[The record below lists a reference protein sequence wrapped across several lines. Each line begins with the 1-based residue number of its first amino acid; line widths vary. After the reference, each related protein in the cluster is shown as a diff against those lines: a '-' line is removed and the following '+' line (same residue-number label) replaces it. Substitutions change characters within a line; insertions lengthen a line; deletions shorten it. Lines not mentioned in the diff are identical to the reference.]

1 MTATLSVILICL
13 LLSAFFSGME
23 IAFLTSNKLRIEIDK
38 SKKGVTQALID
49 LFISHSGMYI
59 TTLLVGNNVVMVI
72 YGIFMSDLLVKQFEF
87 LHLSIGVELFVET
100 LVSTLII
107 LVFAEFLPKTVFR
120 LRSNLFLKLFS
131 VPVFLFYLLFFPL
144 SYFSVWLG
152 GWLLRIF
159 TGRKLGH
166 KEPNRA
172 FGKVDLNNLIEE
184 GEVNARQEEEMHEI
198 KLFRNALDFSE
209 VKLRECIVPRPDVVA
224 LSIDSSIEELTQLF
238 IDTGLSRILI
248 YKESID
254 DIIGYVHIS
263 TLFKDPPTIAKALSR
278 VLIVPETMSAQ
289 RLLNLFIRDQKS
301 VAVVVDEFGITAGI
315 VTIEDIM
322 EEIFGEIEDEHD
334 HLNLKEV
341 MISEQ
346 EYIIEGSMNLDDI
359 NDRLETDLVS
369 EDYDSLGGFIIEHL
383 DRLPEVGDEVCTDNG
398 IRLIVEALDKNRV
411 ESVRMYLPEKH
422 DADNKSEL
430 SSSESAAQTAF
441 TEEIIHLIPISNI
454 NEHIKIPYLDLTD
467 LDTEFL
473 LCLSFKSYYISDNQS
488 LAQHQSS
495 FFLTAAITAPAANA
509 SPAIGTI
516 GSCRVSCLH
525 CFIIILRIFLIR
537 IFRCFFK
544 VRFQSQRSVNFKRK
558 LRFI

>member
-1 MTATLSVILICL
+1 MMRLICL

-346 EYIIEGSMNLDDI
+346 EYIFSG
-359 NDRLETDLVS
+359 RLEV
-369 EDYDSLGGFIIEHL
+369 DYLNEKYHL
-383 DRLPEVGDEVCTDNG
+383 DLEEREEYETLAGLVLYFNQSIPQEGET
-398 IRLIVEALDKNRV
+398 IVVNDLTFKILSVKNARI
-411 ESVRMYLPEKH
+411 
-422 DADNKSEL
+422 
-430 SSSESAAQTAF
+430 
-441 TEEIIHLIPISNI
+441 EEI
-454 NEHIKIPYLDLTD
+454 
-467 LDTEFL
+467 
-473 LCLSFKSYYISDNQS
+473 
-488 LAQHQSS
+488 
-495 FFLTAAITAPAANA
+495 
-509 SPAIGTI
+509 
-516 GSCRVSCLH
+516 
-525 CFIIILRIFLIR
+525 
-537 IFRCFFK
+537 K
-544 VRFQSQRSVNFKRK
+544 VCM
-558 LRFI
+558 

>member
-144 SYFSVWLG
+144 SYYSVWLG

-346 EYIIEGSMNLDDI
+346 EYIFSG
-359 NDRLETDLVS
+359 RLEV
-369 EDYDSLGGFIIEHL
+369 DYLNEKYHL
-383 DRLPEVGDEVCTDNG
+383 DLEEREEYETLAGLVLYFNQSIPQEGET
-398 IRLIVEALDKNRV
+398 IVVNNLTFKILSVKNARI
-411 ESVRMYLPEKH
+411 
-422 DADNKSEL
+422 
-430 SSSESAAQTAF
+430 
-441 TEEIIHLIPISNI
+441 EEI
-454 NEHIKIPYLDLTD
+454 
-467 LDTEFL
+467 
-473 LCLSFKSYYISDNQS
+473 
-488 LAQHQSS
+488 
-495 FFLTAAITAPAANA
+495 
-509 SPAIGTI
+509 
-516 GSCRVSCLH
+516 
-525 CFIIILRIFLIR
+525 
-537 IFRCFFK
+537 K
-544 VRFQSQRSVNFKRK
+544 VCM
-558 LRFI
+558 

>member
-184 GEVNARQEEEMHEI
+184 GEVNARQEEEMHVI

-346 EYIIEGSMNLDDI
+346 EYIFSG
-359 NDRLETDLVS
+359 RLEV
-369 EDYDSLGGFIIEHL
+369 DYLNEKYHL
-383 DRLPEVGDEVCTDNG
+383 DLEEREEYETLAGLVLYFNQSIPQEGET
-398 IRLIVEALDKNRV
+398 IVVNNLTFKILSVKNARI
-411 ESVRMYLPEKH
+411 
-422 DADNKSEL
+422 
-430 SSSESAAQTAF
+430 
-441 TEEIIHLIPISNI
+441 EEI
-454 NEHIKIPYLDLTD
+454 
-467 LDTEFL
+467 
-473 LCLSFKSYYISDNQS
+473 
-488 LAQHQSS
+488 
-495 FFLTAAITAPAANA
+495 
-509 SPAIGTI
+509 
-516 GSCRVSCLH
+516 
-525 CFIIILRIFLIR
+525 
-537 IFRCFFK
+537 K
-544 VRFQSQRSVNFKRK
+544 VCM
-558 LRFI
+558 

>member
-107 LVFAEFLPKTVFR
+107 LVVAEFLPKTVFR

-346 EYIIEGSMNLDDI
+346 EYIFSG
-359 NDRLETDLVS
+359 RLEV
-369 EDYDSLGGFIIEHL
+369 DYLNEKYHL
-383 DRLPEVGDEVCTDNG
+383 DLEEREEYETLAGLVLYFNQSIPQEGET
-398 IRLIVEALDKNRV
+398 IVVNNLTFKILSVKNARI
-411 ESVRMYLPEKH
+411 
-422 DADNKSEL
+422 
-430 SSSESAAQTAF
+430 
-441 TEEIIHLIPISNI
+441 EEI
-454 NEHIKIPYLDLTD
+454 
-467 LDTEFL
+467 
-473 LCLSFKSYYISDNQS
+473 
-488 LAQHQSS
+488 
-495 FFLTAAITAPAANA
+495 
-509 SPAIGTI
+509 
-516 GSCRVSCLH
+516 
-525 CFIIILRIFLIR
+525 
-537 IFRCFFK
+537 K
-544 VRFQSQRSVNFKRK
+544 VCM
-558 LRFI
+558 

>member
-87 LHLSIGVELFVET
+87 LHLSIGV
-100 LVSTLII
+100 I
-107 LVFAEFLPKTVFR
+107 LVFAEFLPKTIFR

-346 EYIIEGSMNLDDI
+346 EYIFSG
-359 NDRLETDLVS
+359 RLEV
-369 EDYDSLGGFIIEHL
+369 DYLNEKYHL
-383 DRLPEVGDEVCTDNG
+383 DLEEREEYETLAGLVLYFNQSIPQEGET
-398 IRLIVEALDKNRV
+398 IVVNNLTFKILSVKNARI
-411 ESVRMYLPEKH
+411 
-422 DADNKSEL
+422 
-430 SSSESAAQTAF
+430 
-441 TEEIIHLIPISNI
+441 EEI
-454 NEHIKIPYLDLTD
+454 
-467 LDTEFL
+467 
-473 LCLSFKSYYISDNQS
+473 
-488 LAQHQSS
+488 
-495 FFLTAAITAPAANA
+495 
-509 SPAIGTI
+509 
-516 GSCRVSCLH
+516 
-525 CFIIILRIFLIR
+525 
-537 IFRCFFK
+537 K
-544 VRFQSQRSVNFKRK
+544 VCM
-558 LRFI
+558 

>member
-87 LHLSIGVELFVET
+87 LHLSIGVELFVDT

-144 SYFSVWLG
+144 SYFSVLLG
-152 GWLLRIF
+152 GWLLGIF

-346 EYIIEGSMNLDDI
+346 EYIFSG
-359 NDRLETDLVS
+359 RLEV
-369 EDYDSLGGFIIEHL
+369 DYLNEKYHL
-383 DRLPEVGDEVCTDNG
+383 DLEEREEYETLAGLVLYFNQSIPQEGET
-398 IRLIVEALDKNRV
+398 IVVNDLTFKILSVKNARI
-411 ESVRMYLPEKH
+411 
-422 DADNKSEL
+422 
-430 SSSESAAQTAF
+430 
-441 TEEIIHLIPISNI
+441 EEI
-454 NEHIKIPYLDLTD
+454 
-467 LDTEFL
+467 
-473 LCLSFKSYYISDNQS
+473 
-488 LAQHQSS
+488 
-495 FFLTAAITAPAANA
+495 
-509 SPAIGTI
+509 
-516 GSCRVSCLH
+516 
-525 CFIIILRIFLIR
+525 
-537 IFRCFFK
+537 K
-544 VRFQSQRSVNFKRK
+544 VCM
-558 LRFI
+558 

>member
-120 LRSNLFLKLFS
+120 LRSNLSLKLFS

-346 EYIIEGSMNLDDI
+346 EYIFSG
-359 NDRLETDLVS
+359 RLEV
-369 EDYDSLGGFIIEHL
+369 DYLNEKYHL
-383 DRLPEVGDEVCTDNG
+383 DLEEREEYETLAGLVLYFNQSIPQEGET
-398 IRLIVEALDKNRV
+398 IVVNNLTFKILSVKNARI
-411 ESVRMYLPEKH
+411 
-422 DADNKSEL
+422 
-430 SSSESAAQTAF
+430 
-441 TEEIIHLIPISNI
+441 EEI
-454 NEHIKIPYLDLTD
+454 
-467 LDTEFL
+467 
-473 LCLSFKSYYISDNQS
+473 
-488 LAQHQSS
+488 
-495 FFLTAAITAPAANA
+495 
-509 SPAIGTI
+509 
-516 GSCRVSCLH
+516 
-525 CFIIILRIFLIR
+525 
-537 IFRCFFK
+537 K
-544 VRFQSQRSVNFKRK
+544 VCM
-558 LRFI
+558 

>member
-166 KEPNRA
+166 KEPNRD
-172 FGKVDLNNLIEE
+172 FGKVDLNNLIDE

-346 EYIIEGSMNLDDI
+346 EYIFSG
-359 NDRLETDLVS
+359 RLEV
-369 EDYDSLGGFIIEHL
+369 DYLNEKYHL
-383 DRLPEVGDEVCTDNG
+383 DLEEREEYETLAGLVLYFNQSIPQEGET
-398 IRLIVEALDKNRV
+398 IVVNDLTFKILSVKNARI
-411 ESVRMYLPEKH
+411 
-422 DADNKSEL
+422 
-430 SSSESAAQTAF
+430 
-441 TEEIIHLIPISNI
+441 EEI
-454 NEHIKIPYLDLTD
+454 
-467 LDTEFL
+467 
-473 LCLSFKSYYISDNQS
+473 
-488 LAQHQSS
+488 
-495 FFLTAAITAPAANA
+495 
-509 SPAIGTI
+509 
-516 GSCRVSCLH
+516 
-525 CFIIILRIFLIR
+525 
-537 IFRCFFK
+537 K
-544 VRFQSQRSVNFKRK
+544 VCM
-558 LRFI
+558 

>member
-87 LHLSIGVELFVET
+87 LHLSIGVELFVDT

-144 SYFSVWLG
+144 SYYSVWLG

-224 LSIDSSIEELTQLF
+224 LSIDSF

-346 EYIIEGSMNLDDI
+346 EYIFSG
-359 NDRLETDLVS
+359 RLEV
-369 EDYDSLGGFIIEHL
+369 DYLNEKYHL
-383 DRLPEVGDEVCTDNG
+383 DLEEREEYETLAGLVLYFNQSIPQEGET
-398 IRLIVEALDKNRV
+398 IVVNDLTFKILSVKNARI
-411 ESVRMYLPEKH
+411 
-422 DADNKSEL
+422 
-430 SSSESAAQTAF
+430 
-441 TEEIIHLIPISNI
+441 EEI
-454 NEHIKIPYLDLTD
+454 
-467 LDTEFL
+467 
-473 LCLSFKSYYISDNQS
+473 
-488 LAQHQSS
+488 
-495 FFLTAAITAPAANA
+495 
-509 SPAIGTI
+509 
-516 GSCRVSCLH
+516 
-525 CFIIILRIFLIR
+525 
-537 IFRCFFK
+537 K
-544 VRFQSQRSVNFKRK
+544 VCM
-558 LRFI
+558 

>member
-59 TTLLVGNNVVMVI
+59 TTLLVGNKVVMVI

-346 EYIIEGSMNLDDI
+346 EYIFSG
-359 NDRLETDLVS
+359 RLEV
-369 EDYDSLGGFIIEHL
+369 DYLNEKYHL
-383 DRLPEVGDEVCTDNG
+383 DLEEREEYETLAGLVLYFNQSIPQEGET
-398 IRLIVEALDKNRV
+398 IVVNNLTFKILSVKNARI
-411 ESVRMYLPEKH
+411 
-422 DADNKSEL
+422 
-430 SSSESAAQTAF
+430 
-441 TEEIIHLIPISNI
+441 EEI
-454 NEHIKIPYLDLTD
+454 
-467 LDTEFL
+467 
-473 LCLSFKSYYISDNQS
+473 
-488 LAQHQSS
+488 
-495 FFLTAAITAPAANA
+495 
-509 SPAIGTI
+509 
-516 GSCRVSCLH
+516 
-525 CFIIILRIFLIR
+525 
-537 IFRCFFK
+537 K
-544 VRFQSQRSVNFKRK
+544 VCM
-558 LRFI
+558 

>member
-23 IAFLTSNKLRIEIDK
+23 IAFLTSNKLRIKIDK

-346 EYIIEGSMNLDDI
+346 EYIFSG
-359 NDRLETDLVS
+359 RLEV
-369 EDYDSLGGFIIEHL
+369 DYLNEKYHL
-383 DRLPEVGDEVCTDNG
+383 DLEEREEYETLAGLVLYFNQSIPQEGET
-398 IRLIVEALDKNRV
+398 IVVNNLTFKILSVKNARI
-411 ESVRMYLPEKH
+411 
-422 DADNKSEL
+422 
-430 SSSESAAQTAF
+430 
-441 TEEIIHLIPISNI
+441 EEI
-454 NEHIKIPYLDLTD
+454 
-467 LDTEFL
+467 
-473 LCLSFKSYYISDNQS
+473 
-488 LAQHQSS
+488 
-495 FFLTAAITAPAANA
+495 
-509 SPAIGTI
+509 
-516 GSCRVSCLH
+516 
-525 CFIIILRIFLIR
+525 
-537 IFRCFFK
+537 K
-544 VRFQSQRSVNFKRK
+544 VCM
-558 LRFI
+558 

>member
-107 LVFAEFLPKTVFR
+107 LVFAEFLPKTVFP

-346 EYIIEGSMNLDDI
+346 EYIFSG
-359 NDRLETDLVS
+359 RLEV
-369 EDYDSLGGFIIEHL
+369 DYLNEKYHL
-383 DRLPEVGDEVCTDNG
+383 DLEEREEYETLAGLVLYFNQSIPQEGET
-398 IRLIVEALDKNRV
+398 IVVNNLTFKILSVKNARI
-411 ESVRMYLPEKH
+411 
-422 DADNKSEL
+422 
-430 SSSESAAQTAF
+430 
-441 TEEIIHLIPISNI
+441 EEI
-454 NEHIKIPYLDLTD
+454 
-467 LDTEFL
+467 
-473 LCLSFKSYYISDNQS
+473 
-488 LAQHQSS
+488 
-495 FFLTAAITAPAANA
+495 
-509 SPAIGTI
+509 
-516 GSCRVSCLH
+516 
-525 CFIIILRIFLIR
+525 
-537 IFRCFFK
+537 K
-544 VRFQSQRSVNFKRK
+544 VCM
-558 LRFI
+558 

>member
-1 MTATLSVILICL
+1 MTVTLSVILICL

-107 LVFAEFLPKTVFR
+107 LVFAEFLPKAVFR

-184 GEVNARQEEEMHEI
+184 GEANTRQEEEMHEI

-263 TLFKDPPTIAKALSR
+263 TLFKEPPTIAKALSR
-278 VLIVPETMSAQ
+278 VLIVPETMPAQ

-341 MISEQ
+341 KISEQ
-346 EYIIEGSMNLDDI
+346 EYIFSGRLEVDYLNEKYNLDLEEREEYETLAGLVLYFNQSI
-359 NDRLETDLVS
+359 PQEGETIVVNDLTFKILSV
-369 EDYDSLGGFIIEHL
+369 
-383 DRLPEVGDEVCTDNG
+383 
-398 IRLIVEALDKNRV
+398 KNARI
-411 ESVRMYLPEKH
+411 
-422 DADNKSEL
+422 
-430 SSSESAAQTAF
+430 
-441 TEEIIHLIPISNI
+441 EEI
-454 NEHIKIPYLDLTD
+454 
-467 LDTEFL
+467 
-473 LCLSFKSYYISDNQS
+473 
-488 LAQHQSS
+488 
-495 FFLTAAITAPAANA
+495 
-509 SPAIGTI
+509 
-516 GSCRVSCLH
+516 
-525 CFIIILRIFLIR
+525 
-537 IFRCFFK
+537 K
-544 VRFQSQRSVNFKRK
+544 VCM
-558 LRFI
+558 

>member
-238 IDTGLSRILI
+238 IDIGLSRILI

-346 EYIIEGSMNLDDI
+346 EYIFSG
-359 NDRLETDLVS
+359 RLEV
-369 EDYDSLGGFIIEHL
+369 DYLNEKYHL
-383 DRLPEVGDEVCTDNG
+383 DLEEREEYETLAGLVLYFNQSIPQEGET
-398 IRLIVEALDKNRV
+398 IVVNDLTFKILSVKNARI
-411 ESVRMYLPEKH
+411 
-422 DADNKSEL
+422 
-430 SSSESAAQTAF
+430 
-441 TEEIIHLIPISNI
+441 EEI
-454 NEHIKIPYLDLTD
+454 
-467 LDTEFL
+467 
-473 LCLSFKSYYISDNQS
+473 
-488 LAQHQSS
+488 
-495 FFLTAAITAPAANA
+495 
-509 SPAIGTI
+509 
-516 GSCRVSCLH
+516 
-525 CFIIILRIFLIR
+525 
-537 IFRCFFK
+537 K
-544 VRFQSQRSVNFKRK
+544 VCM
-558 LRFI
+558 

>member
-263 TLFKDPPTIAKALSR
+263 TLFKDPPTIDKALSR

-346 EYIIEGSMNLDDI
+346 EYIFSG
-359 NDRLETDLVS
+359 RLEV
-369 EDYDSLGGFIIEHL
+369 DYLNEKYHL
-383 DRLPEVGDEVCTDNG
+383 DLEEREEYETLAGLVLYFNQSIPQEGET
-398 IRLIVEALDKNRV
+398 IVVNDLTFKILSVKNARI
-411 ESVRMYLPEKH
+411 
-422 DADNKSEL
+422 
-430 SSSESAAQTAF
+430 
-441 TEEIIHLIPISNI
+441 EEI
-454 NEHIKIPYLDLTD
+454 
-467 LDTEFL
+467 
-473 LCLSFKSYYISDNQS
+473 
-488 LAQHQSS
+488 
-495 FFLTAAITAPAANA
+495 
-509 SPAIGTI
+509 
-516 GSCRVSCLH
+516 
-525 CFIIILRIFLIR
+525 
-537 IFRCFFK
+537 K
-544 VRFQSQRSVNFKRK
+544 VCM
-558 LRFI
+558 

>member
-346 EYIIEGSMNLDDI
+346 EYIFSG
-359 NDRLETDLVS
+359 RLEVDYLNEKYHMDLEEREEYETLAGLVLYFNQS
-369 EDYDSLGGFIIEHL
+369 IPQEGE
-383 DRLPEVGDEVCTDNG
+383 T
-398 IRLIVEALDKNRV
+398 IVVNNLTFKILSVKNARI
-411 ESVRMYLPEKH
+411 
-422 DADNKSEL
+422 
-430 SSSESAAQTAF
+430 
-441 TEEIIHLIPISNI
+441 EEI
-454 NEHIKIPYLDLTD
+454 
-467 LDTEFL
+467 
-473 LCLSFKSYYISDNQS
+473 
-488 LAQHQSS
+488 
-495 FFLTAAITAPAANA
+495 
-509 SPAIGTI
+509 
-516 GSCRVSCLH
+516 
-525 CFIIILRIFLIR
+525 
-537 IFRCFFK
+537 K
-544 VRFQSQRSVNFKRK
+544 VCM
-558 LRFI
+558 

>member
-1 MTATLSVILICL
+1 MTSTLSVILICL

-346 EYIIEGSMNLDDI
+346 EYIFSG
-359 NDRLETDLVS
+359 RLEV
-369 EDYDSLGGFIIEHL
+369 DYLNEKYHL
-383 DRLPEVGDEVCTDNG
+383 DLEEREEYETLAGLVLYFNQSIPQEGET
-398 IRLIVEALDKNRV
+398 IVVNNLTFKILSVKNARI
-411 ESVRMYLPEKH
+411 
-422 DADNKSEL
+422 
-430 SSSESAAQTAF
+430 
-441 TEEIIHLIPISNI
+441 EEI
-454 NEHIKIPYLDLTD
+454 
-467 LDTEFL
+467 
-473 LCLSFKSYYISDNQS
+473 
-488 LAQHQSS
+488 
-495 FFLTAAITAPAANA
+495 
-509 SPAIGTI
+509 
-516 GSCRVSCLH
+516 
-525 CFIIILRIFLIR
+525 
-537 IFRCFFK
+537 K
-544 VRFQSQRSVNFKRK
+544 VCM
-558 LRFI
+558 

>member
-346 EYIIEGSMNLDDI
+346 EYIFSG
-359 NDRLETDLVS
+359 RLEV
-369 EDYDSLGGFIIEHL
+369 DYLNEKYHL
-383 DRLPEVGDEVCTDNG
+383 DLEEREEYETLAGLVLYFNQSIPQEGET
-398 IRLIVEALDKNRV
+398 IVVNDLTFKILCVKNARI
-411 ESVRMYLPEKH
+411 
-422 DADNKSEL
+422 
-430 SSSESAAQTAF
+430 
-441 TEEIIHLIPISNI
+441 EEI
-454 NEHIKIPYLDLTD
+454 
-467 LDTEFL
+467 
-473 LCLSFKSYYISDNQS
+473 
-488 LAQHQSS
+488 
-495 FFLTAAITAPAANA
+495 
-509 SPAIGTI
+509 
-516 GSCRVSCLH
+516 
-525 CFIIILRIFLIR
+525 
-537 IFRCFFK
+537 K
-544 VRFQSQRSVNFKRK
+544 VCM
-558 LRFI
+558 

>member
-346 EYIIEGSMNLDDI
+346 EYIFSG
-359 NDRLETDLVS
+359 RLEV
-369 EDYDSLGGFIIEHL
+369 DYLNEKCHL
-383 DRLPEVGDEVCTDNG
+383 DLEEREEYETLAGLVLYFNQSIPQEGET
-398 IRLIVEALDKNRV
+398 IVVNNLTFKILSVKNARI
-411 ESVRMYLPEKH
+411 
-422 DADNKSEL
+422 
-430 SSSESAAQTAF
+430 
-441 TEEIIHLIPISNI
+441 EEI
-454 NEHIKIPYLDLTD
+454 
-467 LDTEFL
+467 
-473 LCLSFKSYYISDNQS
+473 
-488 LAQHQSS
+488 
-495 FFLTAAITAPAANA
+495 
-509 SPAIGTI
+509 
-516 GSCRVSCLH
+516 
-525 CFIIILRIFLIR
+525 
-537 IFRCFFK
+537 K
-544 VRFQSQRSVNFKRK
+544 VCM
-558 LRFI
+558 

>member
-238 IDTGLSRILI
+238 INTGLSRILI

-334 HLNLKEV
+334 HLTLKEV

-346 EYIIEGSMNLDDI
+346 EYIFSG
-359 NDRLETDLVS
+359 RLEV
-369 EDYDSLGGFIIEHL
+369 DYLNEKYHL
-383 DRLPEVGDEVCTDNG
+383 DLEEREEYETLAGLVLYFNQSIPQEGET
-398 IRLIVEALDKNRV
+398 IVVNNLTFKILSVKNARI
-411 ESVRMYLPEKH
+411 
-422 DADNKSEL
+422 
-430 SSSESAAQTAF
+430 
-441 TEEIIHLIPISNI
+441 EEI
-454 NEHIKIPYLDLTD
+454 
-467 LDTEFL
+467 
-473 LCLSFKSYYISDNQS
+473 
-488 LAQHQSS
+488 
-495 FFLTAAITAPAANA
+495 
-509 SPAIGTI
+509 
-516 GSCRVSCLH
+516 
-525 CFIIILRIFLIR
+525 
-537 IFRCFFK
+537 K
-544 VRFQSQRSVNFKRK
+544 VCM
-558 LRFI
+558 

>member
-1 MTATLSVILICL
+1 MTVTLLVILICL

-107 LVFAEFLPKTVFR
+107 LVFAEFLPKAVFR

-184 GEVNARQEEEMHEI
+184 GEANTRQEEEMHEI

-341 MISEQ
+341 KISEQ
-346 EYIIEGSMNLDDI
+346 EYIFSGRLEVDYLNEKYNLDLEEREEYETLAGLVLYFNQSIPQEGDTI
-359 NDRLETDLVS
+359 VVNDLTFKILSV
-369 EDYDSLGGFIIEHL
+369 
-383 DRLPEVGDEVCTDNG
+383 
-398 IRLIVEALDKNRV
+398 KNARI
-411 ESVRMYLPEKH
+411 
-422 DADNKSEL
+422 
-430 SSSESAAQTAF
+430 
-441 TEEIIHLIPISNI
+441 EEI
-454 NEHIKIPYLDLTD
+454 
-467 LDTEFL
+467 
-473 LCLSFKSYYISDNQS
+473 
-488 LAQHQSS
+488 
-495 FFLTAAITAPAANA
+495 
-509 SPAIGTI
+509 
-516 GSCRVSCLH
+516 
-525 CFIIILRIFLIR
+525 
-537 IFRCFFK
+537 K
-544 VRFQSQRSVNFKRK
+544 VCM
-558 LRFI
+558 

>member
-23 IAFLTSNKLRIEIDK
+23 IAFLTSNKLRIDIDK

-346 EYIIEGSMNLDDI
+346 EYIFSG
-359 NDRLETDLVS
+359 RLEV
-369 EDYDSLGGFIIEHL
+369 DYLNEKYHL
-383 DRLPEVGDEVCTDNG
+383 DLEEREEYETLAGLVLYFNQSIPQEGET
-398 IRLIVEALDKNRV
+398 IVVNDLTFKILSVKNARI
-411 ESVRMYLPEKH
+411 
-422 DADNKSEL
+422 
-430 SSSESAAQTAF
+430 
-441 TEEIIHLIPISNI
+441 EEI
-454 NEHIKIPYLDLTD
+454 
-467 LDTEFL
+467 
-473 LCLSFKSYYISDNQS
+473 
-488 LAQHQSS
+488 
-495 FFLTAAITAPAANA
+495 
-509 SPAIGTI
+509 
-516 GSCRVSCLH
+516 
-525 CFIIILRIFLIR
+525 
-537 IFRCFFK
+537 K
-544 VRFQSQRSVNFKRK
+544 VCM
-558 LRFI
+558 

>member
-346 EYIIEGSMNLDDI
+346 EYIFSG
-359 NDRLETDLVS
+359 RLEV
-369 EDYDSLGGFIIEHL
+369 DYLNEKYHL
-383 DRLPEVGDEVCTDNG
+383 DLEEREEYETLAGLVLYFNQSIPQEGET
-398 IRLIVEALDKNRV
+398 IVVND
-411 ESVRMYLPEKH
+411 
-422 DADNKSEL
+422 
-430 SSSESAAQTAF
+430 
-441 TEEIIHLIPISNI
+441 
-454 NEHIKIPYLDLTD
+454 
-467 LDTEFL
+467 
-473 LCLSFKSYYISDNQS
+473 LSFKILSVK
-488 LAQHQSS
+488 
-495 FFLTAAITAPAANA
+495 NA
-509 SPAIGTI
+509 
-516 GSCRVSCLH
+516 
-525 CFIIILRIFLIR
+525 RIEEI
-537 IFRCFFK
+537 K
-544 VRFQSQRSVNFKRK
+544 VCM
-558 LRFI
+558 

>member
-289 RLLNLFIRDQKS
+289 RLLNLFIWDQKS

-346 EYIIEGSMNLDDI
+346 EYIFSG
-359 NDRLETDLVS
+359 RLEV
-369 EDYDSLGGFIIEHL
+369 DYLNEKYHL
-383 DRLPEVGDEVCTDNG
+383 DLEEREEYETLAGLVLYFNQSIPQEGET
-398 IRLIVEALDKNRV
+398 IVVNNLTFKILSVKNARI
-411 ESVRMYLPEKH
+411 
-422 DADNKSEL
+422 
-430 SSSESAAQTAF
+430 
-441 TEEIIHLIPISNI
+441 EEI
-454 NEHIKIPYLDLTD
+454 
-467 LDTEFL
+467 
-473 LCLSFKSYYISDNQS
+473 
-488 LAQHQSS
+488 
-495 FFLTAAITAPAANA
+495 
-509 SPAIGTI
+509 
-516 GSCRVSCLH
+516 
-525 CFIIILRIFLIR
+525 
-537 IFRCFFK
+537 K
-544 VRFQSQRSVNFKRK
+544 VCM
-558 LRFI
+558 

>member
-87 LHLSIGVELFVET
+87 LHLSIGVELFVDT

-289 RLLNLFIRDQKS
+289 RLLNLVIRDQKS

-346 EYIIEGSMNLDDI
+346 EYIFSG
-359 NDRLETDLVS
+359 RLEV
-369 EDYDSLGGFIIEHL
+369 DYLNEKYHL
-383 DRLPEVGDEVCTDNG
+383 DLEEREEYETLAGLVLYFNQSIPQEGET
-398 IRLIVEALDKNRV
+398 IVVNDLTFKILSVKNARI
-411 ESVRMYLPEKH
+411 
-422 DADNKSEL
+422 
-430 SSSESAAQTAF
+430 
-441 TEEIIHLIPISNI
+441 EEI
-454 NEHIKIPYLDLTD
+454 
-467 LDTEFL
+467 
-473 LCLSFKSYYISDNQS
+473 
-488 LAQHQSS
+488 
-495 FFLTAAITAPAANA
+495 
-509 SPAIGTI
+509 
-516 GSCRVSCLH
+516 
-525 CFIIILRIFLIR
+525 
-537 IFRCFFK
+537 K
-544 VRFQSQRSVNFKRK
+544 VCM
-558 LRFI
+558 